1 MIERSTFWLFCIV
14 ISFNIKL
21 FRYII
26 GYYLN
31 NFRIGLK
38 FFIYHDNKGVTMAL
52 EESEA
57 IKAYIG
63 TEKTLAFYE
72 EAFKKYSV
80 AGVDQFAWHW
90 SWWAFGGGMF
100 YLLYRKL
107 YLEALGYFILFMVV
121 GAFPL
126 ISIVLWIISGGVLP
140 YFVYKRYKKI
150 KAQVETNLSD
160 SQEQLS
166 ALRELGGVNKWAIW
180 VAVIFTL
187 LFWGGGLYMAIL
199 MSAVP
204 N

>member
-1 MIERSTFWLFCIV
+1 MS
-14 ISFNIKL
+14 
-21 FRYII
+21 
-26 GYYLN
+26 
-31 NFRIGLK
+31 
-38 FFIYHDNKGVTMAL
+38 L

-57 IKAYIG
+57 IEAYIDKP
-63 TEKTLAFYE
+63 EVVDYYKD
-72 EAFKKYSV
+72 AFKKYSI

-107 YLEALGYFILFMVV
+107 YLEALGYFVLFMVV
-121 GAFPL
+121 GAFPF
-126 ISIVLWIISGGVLP
+126 ISILLWIVSGGVLP

-150 KAQVETNLSD
+150 KAQVEANLSD
-160 SQEQLS
+160 PQEQLA

-180 VAVIFTL
+180 VAVVFSL
-187 LFWGGGLYMAIL
+187 LFWGVGLYMAIL